1 MRSAAVIAI
10 VLVVVASGCGS
21 PGPGDLEIG
30 LDLPEGWQEA
40 ADAIVPADLLADVTV
55 LSSDEMEGRS
65 PGSNGDRLARAY
77 LAERLEGAGFEP
89 LFGGGWEQR
98 VEIVGV
104 SSRMPE
110 RWTFRGPGDGEVS
123 FAFPD
128 DYMGASGRQEPVVEV
143 ADAEVV
149 FVGYGIQ
156 APEEGWDDF
165 KGVDLEGK
173 VLLML
178 NDDPDWDPELF
189 AGERKLFYG
198 RWTYKYESA
207 ARQGAA
213 GAIIVH
219 TTPSAGYPWEV
230 VCSSWRGEQFEL
242 PTGDEPRLKVRAW
255 LTEDAARRLAALA
268 GKDLDGLVA
277 AARSREFRPVPL
289 GATTSL
295 RVEAEV
301 RSTETANVGGIL
313 RGSDPERADD
323 VVVYSA
329 HHDHFGVG
337 EPDESGD
344 AVYNGALDNG
354 VAMAQALAMARAF
367 GALPQPPRRS
377 VAVVFVAA
385 EEQGLLGSSFFAR
398 SGAIH
403 PGLMVANVN
412 FEMGNV
418 WGRTRD
424 VTVYGRGKS
433 DLEELLAVA
442 ATAQGRVLTAETDV
456 HAGWFYRSDQFSFAR
471 AGVPAIW
478 FKSGADFIGRPP
490 GWGEARYAEWID
502 RHYHRPSDEVEP
514 GWVLDGLAEDARLAF
529 MLGAAVATRD
539 AAPAWVPGDEFEDER
554 LEALRDL
561 AAAER

>member
-1 MRSAAVIAI
+1 MVRA
-10 VLVVVASGCGS
+10 VVVLAILVAVGSGCGS
-21 PGPGDLEIG
+21 PGPSDREVG
-30 LDLPEGWQEA
+30 LPLPAGWERA
-40 ADAIVPADLLADVTV
+40 ADTIVPSDLLVDVTA
-55 LSSDEMEGRS
+55 LSSDEMEGRL
-65 PGSNGDRLARAY
+65 PGSRGDRLARAY
-77 LAERLEGAGFEP
+77 LAERLQTAGFEP
-89 LFGGGWEQR
+89 LFGGEWEQR

-104 SSRMPE
+104 TSRMPGSWVFAAPTGVE
-110 RWTFRGPGDGEVS
+110 AS
-123 FAFPD
+123 FAFGT

-149 FVGYGIQ
+149 FVGYGIV

-165 KGVDLEGK
+165 KGADLEGK

-207 ARQGAA
+207 ARQGAV

-230 VCSSWRGEQFEL
+230 VCASWRGEQFEL
-242 PTGDEPRLKVRAW
+242 PAGDEPRLAVRAW
-255 LTEDAARRLAALA
+255 LTEDAARRLVALA
-268 GKDLDGLVA
+268 GRELDDLVA
-277 AARSREFRPVPL
+277 AARSREFRPIPL
-289 GATTSL
+289 GTTTSIGI
-295 RVEAEV
+295 EAEV

-313 RGSDPERADD
+313 RGSDPERAGE

-344 AVYNGALDNG
+344 AIYNGALDNG

-367 GALPQPPRRS
+367 AALPQPPRRS

-385 EEQGLLGSSFFAR
+385 EEQGLLGSSYFAN

-442 ATAQGRVLTAETDV
+442 AAAQGRVLTAETDV

-471 AGVPAIW
+471 VGVPAIW
-478 FKSGADFIGRPP
+478 FKSGVDFIGRPP

-539 AAPAWVPGDEFEDER
+539 AAPAWVGGDEFEDER

-561 AAAER
+561 AASGR